1 LYEFHDSD
9 RKTKLYGDTLVPEAN
24 DLVVV
29 SEAAYKTG
37 ALDFLNLIDAQRM
50 LLGFQLMYERAVTD
64 NQQSLAELEMVVG
77 TELPTVRRQQGGE

>member
-1 LYEFHDSD
+1 M
-9 RKTKLYGDTLVPEAN
+9 KLFGDTLVPDAN
-24 DLVVV
+24 DLVVA

-77 TELPTVRRQQGGE
+77 TELPTVRQERGGE